1 MKQNNY
7 KPKLG
12 QHFLVDENVKNLI
25 INSLKETKFKNIL
38 EIGPGEG
45 SITNKLIDISNNYVG
60 IEYDSTLYKKLS
72 NRYEKNKNVNFLN
85 YDAGIFDVLKLKNFF
100 REDYILVG
108 NLPYYSSNKIVRNF
122 ISSSFKPLNLV
133 IMIQKEV
140 ADNYLLST
148 PKMKFVTNCVQMYA
162 EPKLIANVNPE
173 SFNPAPKVYSSI
185 LNLKIKDSSLIPKNS
200 ELIIDT
206 IKKGFEFPRK
216 KITNSFVSFD
226 KNKII
231 NILNKLGINIDFRPG
246 NLTLNNWED
255 IHKEINNEN

>member
-100 REDYILVG
+100 TEDYILVG

-133 IMIQKEV
+133 IMIQ
-140 ADNYLLST
+140 
-148 PKMKFVTNCVQMYA
+148 
-162 EPKLIANVNPE
+162 
-173 SFNPAPKVYSSI
+173 
-185 LNLKIKDSSLIPKNS
+185 
-200 ELIIDT
+200 
-206 IKKGFEFPRK
+206 R
-216 KITNSFVSFD
+216 
-226 KNKII
+226 
-231 NILNKLGINIDFRPG
+231 R
-246 NLTLNNWED
+246 
-255 IHKEINNEN
+255 

>member
-25 INSLKETKFKNIL
+25 INSLKKTKFKNIL

-45 SITNKLIDISNNYVG
+45 SITNRLIDISNNYVG
-60 IEYDSTLYKKLS
+60 IEYDVALYKKLS
-72 NRYEKNKNVNFLN
+72 NKYKKNKNVNFLN
-85 YDAGIFDVLKLKNFF
+85 QDAGIFNVLKLKNFF
-100 REDYILVG
+100 TEDYILVG

-122 ISSSFKPLNLV
+122 ISSGFKPLNLV

-140 ADNYLLST
+140 ADNYLLSA
-148 PKMKFVTNCVQMYA
+148 PKMKFITNCVQMYA
-162 EPKLIANVNPE
+162 EPNLVANVSPE
-173 SFNPAPKVYSSI
+173 SFNPMPKVYSSI
-185 LNLKIKDSSLIPKNS
+185 LNLKIKDDNLVPKNS
-200 ELIIDT
+200 ELIIST

-216 KITNSFVSFD
+216 KLTNSFVSFD

-231 NILNKLGINIDFRPG
+231 NILNKLGININFRPG
-246 NLTLNNWED
+246 NLTLSNWED
-255 IHKEINNEN
+255 IHKEIYNEN